1 MEAWLVGGALVQT
14 DRGVQEQVGGQELG
28 RGFGRFGNC

>member
-14 DRGVQEQVGGQELG
+14 DRGVQEQVGGQEL
-28 RGFGRFGNC
+28 RREFGRFGNC